1 MRICGAEGPLFR
13 ETVDAEVVESLGV
26 EVLVRI
32 PFDAGLAAA
41 ADRGRPFLEGEGL
54 ESVAGRALAQLVA
67 RVDAYQPPGPEG
79 ESW

>member
-1 MRICGAEGPLFR
+1 L
-13 ETVDAEVVESLGV
+13 
-26 EVLVRI
+26 EVLARI

-41 ADRGRPFLEGEGL
+41 ADRGRPFLEGEGM

-67 RVDAYQPPGPEG
+67 RVDAYQLPDSGG

>member
-1 MRICGAEGPLFR
+1 MPGPKSPKAPVSYTR
-13 ETVDAEVVESLGV
+13 RS

-32 PFDAGLAAA
+32 SFDAGLAAA

-54 ESVAGRALAQLVA
+54 KSAAGRALAQLAA

>member
-1 MRICGAEGPLFR
+1 L
-13 ETVDAEVVESLGV
+13 VVLA
-26 EVLVRI
+26 RI

-41 ADRGRPFLEGEGL
+41 ADRGRPFLEGEGM

-67 RVDAYQPPGPEG
+67 RVDAYQLLGPGG

>member
-1 MRICGAEGPLFR
+1 
-13 ETVDAEVVESLGV
+13 V
-26 EVLVRI
+26 EVLARI

-54 ESVAGRALAQLVA
+54 ESVAGRALAKLAA
-67 RVDAYQPPGPEG
+67 RVDAYQMPGPEG